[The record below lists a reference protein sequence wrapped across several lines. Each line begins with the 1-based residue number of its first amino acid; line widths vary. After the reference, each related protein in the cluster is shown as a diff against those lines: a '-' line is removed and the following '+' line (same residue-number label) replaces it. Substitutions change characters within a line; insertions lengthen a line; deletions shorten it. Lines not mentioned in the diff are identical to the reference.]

1 MKTFMAKMVSPRFLV
16 WVAVVAFSG
25 LAALAQNGAA
35 ARTDGQIEMDVVH
48 ALDGAP
54 ALKNDLI
61 TAATVNGEVTLAGTV
76 SSTSSRELAVSI
88 VQGVAGVKTVH
99 NNLQVGNPADDPNAQ
114 VADDQQDD
122 MPVGNA
128 QQPQTAQQQQPYTP
142 VQPGGA
148 AQQSAQN
155 YPQQSQN
162 GAQAQ
167 TPDWGPAGPPPDYD
181 PSQDQANAQAPQ
193 QPQQGNARPSY
204 PNQNAPYQSQQYPDQ
219 GQQYPNQ
226 AQNAP
231 YPNQSQ
237 GAPYQPYNGQPQPAG
252 GGTYNRGPRLKV
264 AQGPLTVPAGS
275 LISVRTAEAVSSKH
289 ATEGAPVVF
298 TVIQDVVLGGYLAI
312 PRGATVHGVVAQAKQ
327 SGQLTGSAEL
337 ALQLTSLEM
346 EGQSYPIQSDLF
358 HVQSPSKTGRT
369 VGNTIGGALLG
380 AIIGGAAGGGGGA
393 AIGAVAGGTVGTAAS
408 AASRGPNAWIPAEAL
423 VTFHLTAPV
432 TVNPVSPQEA
442 SRLAQGLY
450 RGGPSLYQRGYS
462 APPPPRYYAYPG
474 YYGGYY
480 GPGYYP
486 PVYYRPYFVVGG
498 AYYWR

>member
-1 MKTFMAKMVSPRFLV
+1 MSTLMAKKISPRFLV

-25 LAALAQNGAA
+25 LAALAQNGAT

-76 SSTSSRELAVSI
+76 SSVSSRELAVSI

-122 MPVGNA
+122 MPVSSTQ
-128 QQPQTAQQQQPYTP
+128 QQPQTAQQPQPYTP
-142 VQPGGA
+142 VQQGGA
-148 AQQSAQN
+148 AQQQSAQN

-167 TPDWGPAGPPPDYD
+167 APDWGPAGPPPDYD
-181 PSQDQANAQAPQ
+181 PSQDQASAQQAQPQ
-193 QPQQGNARPSY
+193 QQTQQGNARPNY
-204 PNQNAPYQSQQYPDQ
+204 PSQNAPYES
-219 GQQYPNQ
+219 QQYPNQ

-231 YPNQSQ
+231 YPNQNQ

-289 ATEGAPVVF
+289 ASEGAPVVF

-327 SGQLTGSAEL
+327 SGQLTGSSEL
-337 ALQLTSLEM
+337 ALQLISLEM

-358 HVQSPSKTGRT
+358 RVQSPSKTGRT
-369 VGNTIGGALLG
+369 VGNTIGGALIG

-408 AASRGPNAWIPAEAL
+408 AASRGPDAWIPAEAL
-423 VTFHLTAPV
+423 VTFHLIAPV

-450 RGGPSLYQRGYS
+450 QGGPSLYQRGYG
-462 APPPPRYYAYPG
+462 APPPQPRYYATP
-474 YYGGYY
+474 GYY

-498 AYYWR
+498 SYYWR